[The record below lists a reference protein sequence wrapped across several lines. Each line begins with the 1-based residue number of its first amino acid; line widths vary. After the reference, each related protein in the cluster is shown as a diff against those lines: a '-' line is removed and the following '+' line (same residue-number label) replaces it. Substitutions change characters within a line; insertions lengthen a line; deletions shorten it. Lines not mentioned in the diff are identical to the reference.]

1 MIKAT
6 RRLIAPLVSVYRAH
20 GGGIGLR
27 GRGVLGVRQALRV
40 LALICVVLMAVIG
53 FNPRPALAAT
63 SRQLVKTFGS
73 FSAPSGIA
81 IDQTKGNV
89 LVADGGLSETVDI
102 FGPEGEAPSG
112 VSVTEIPGFNF
123 GNEPSGVAV
132 DDSASSPSKGA
143 VYVTDVRNNSV
154 KKFALNASH
163 EYELQEEL
171 NASPGFGEPLGVAV
185 NASGDVFVGDYGS
198 QSIVEFSPTGVEL
211 QRISTAATVRQPS
224 AVTLDATGDL
234 YVQGYTRGDVYEYIA
249 NSAGE
254 VTSGSSTRQVVEQG
268 ATGITFDSGSETLY
282 VAMRDHLAAYSASG
296 ALEGEF
302 GYGALGST
310 QRLVVDGANDD
321 LYVVDGAKADVAVFG
336 APVIVPGVA
345 ISLAS
350 NVTGTK
356 ATLNGSVNPEGIE
369 VESCTFEY
377 GTTTAYGHTAPC
389 DGSIPAD
396 SEQHPVTA
404 NVAGLEADGVTYHYR
419 ILARNAN
426 GVSQS
431 ADKTLTTA
439 ATTFTEAA
447 TKVGVDSATLNGTVR
462 PEGRQYSECDF
473 EYKLATESA
482 YKDAPC
488 NPPAANIEPDFTAH
502 AVDASLPELQ
512 ANATYEFR
520 LKATTAAGAIYGEF
534 QKLTTTG
541 PPQIS
546 EVHAS
551 DATQGA
557 VYLEA
562 KINPS
567 GFGTSYHFEWG
578 STPSYGHE
586 VPSEFE
592 PYIGNGNEPV
602 LVRAK
607 LTGLTVGGT
616 YHYRVVATN
625 SAEGTSAATSADQEV
640 ETLNACG
647 LPDDRCLEMVS
658 PQGAR
663 VVALPL
669 QQTAGF
675 EWTAQAAEAPGR
687 MAFETE
693 SGFPGTAAGGESL
706 YLANRAAAG
715 WQSDQYTPPMT
726 GSAPG
731 SGDDGQTSRV
741 VGLSADI
748 NCGLVASSLPL
759 TADPA
764 GRAIEQERGDNLY
777 RRGPEGDYTLI
788 TNLPPD
794 PLEKGGGSLEGY
806 ELAGMSQDCRRVV
819 FTTRLTYPGI
829 PGVGAHR
836 LYEWDGGVLKNI
848 GWVPDGAGEAVA
860 EATAGNASSAD
871 SDPLETNTFNAVSA
885 TGDRTFFTATSQTG
899 NDSGNRAVFVR
910 LDGTETLDVSQS
922 PFAPDTGAEFQ
933 GATPDGTHVYFTA
946 NAGLTE
952 NSSPSGRD
960 LYECHVVENVDTGK
974 PGCELNDLS
983 VGATAEPADVG
994 APVSDGI
1001 GALAGVSDD
1010 GSRVYFIAR
1019 GQLVPGEGASGAENR
1034 AGRTMSLYLYE
1045 AASESLR
1052 YVGVIGDGDS
1062 EISAVTTGLF
1072 RDYTSRTSPD
1082 GRYLLFESAAK
1093 VTAYDSGHALM
1104 AYLFDAEAPDRAESV
1119 TCVSCRPD
1127 GKPGVGVPGVNEHE
1141 SAPLKYGGRSK
1152 TYQAQSLVTRDG
1164 QPVVFFRS
1172 RDALAPGA
1180 HEGEWS
1186 LYEWAHHQVF
1196 QIAADLGRGGSP
1208 ADPGGAQTLQF
1219 LGASSEGA
1227 DLYFVDAVALNW
1239 EDPDARRAV
1248 WDARVGGGF
1257 AQPAPTPVCDAS
1269 AEGSC
1274 QGPSLLVSSLSGSSA
1289 SAAFS
1294 GPGNLAAPP
1303 PPRAAILSA
1312 AQIRARHLAD
1322 ALRSC
1327 RKDKKKSKRLSCERG
1342 ARRKYGPKPK
1352 PKSTAK
1358 AKAKRTGGK

>member
-1 MIKAT
+1 MSMVEAGIHN
-6 RRLIAPLVSVYRAH
+6 SV
-20 GGGIGLR
+20 LS
-27 GRGVLGVRQALRV
+27 VRQALRV
-40 LALICVVLMAVIG
+40 FALICLALMTAIG
-53 FNPRPALAAT
+53 FNAGSALAGT
-63 SRQLVKTFGS
+63 SRPLVKTFGS

-89 LVADGGLSETVDI
+89 LIADGGLNETVDI

-112 VSVTEIPGFNF
+112 VNVTEISGFNF
-123 GNEPSGVAV
+123 QNEPSGIAV

-154 KKFALNASH
+154 KKFTLNNSH
-163 EYELQEEL
+163 EYVLQEEL
-171 NASPGFGEPLGVAV
+171 NASPRFGEPLGVAV
-185 NASGDVFVGDYGS
+185 NASGDVFVSDYGS

-211 QRISTAATVRQPS
+211 QRISTAATVSQPS

-234 YVQGYTRGDVYEYIA
+234 YVQGYTRGTVYEYLA

-254 VTSGSSTRQVVEQG
+254 VTSGASSRQVVEQG

-282 VAMRDHLAAYSASG
+282 VAMGDHLAAYSAAG
-296 ALEGEF
+296 DLEGEF
-302 GYGALGST
+302 GYGELGST
-310 QRLVVDGANDD
+310 QRLAVDGANGD
-321 LYVVDGAKADVAVFG
+321 LYVVDRAKADVAVFG
-336 APVIVPGVA
+336 APVIIPTVA
-345 ISLAS
+345 ISAAS

-369 VESCTFEY
+369 VEGCTFEY

-389 DGSIPAD
+389 DGSIPTD
-396 SEQHPVTA
+396 SERHPVTA

-426 GVSQS
+426 GLSQS

-462 PEGRQYSECDF
+462 PEGGQYSECDF
-473 EYKLATESA
+473 EYKLATGSD

-488 NPPAANIEPDFTAH
+488 DPPAANIEPDFTAH
-502 AVDASLPELQ
+502 AVDASLTELQ

-520 LKATTAAGAIYGEF
+520 LKATTTAGARYGDF
-534 QKLTTTG
+534 QKFTMTG

-578 STPSYGHE
+578 STPSYGRE

-607 LTGLTVGGT
+607 LTGLTAAST

-625 SAEGTSAATSADQEV
+625 SAEGTSASTSPDQEF
-640 ETLNACG
+640 ETLNSCG
-647 LPDDRCLEMVS
+647 LPDGRCLEMVS

-669 QQTAGF
+669 QQSAGF

-715 WQSDQYTPPMT
+715 WQSEQYTPPMT
-726 GSAPG
+726 GSVPG

-748 NCGLVASSLPL
+748 NCGLIESSLPL
-759 TADPA
+759 TSDPA

-777 RRGPEGDYTLI
+777 RRGPEGAYTLI
-788 TNLPPD
+788 TTLPPE
-794 PLEKGGGSLEGY
+794 PLAKGEFY
-806 ELAGMSQDCRRVV
+806 ELAGMSPDCRRVV
-819 FTTRLTYPGI
+819 FTSTFTYPGI
-829 PGVGAHR
+829 PGLGPHR
-836 LYEWDGGVLKNI
+836 LYEWNGGVLKNV

-860 EATAGNASSAD
+860 EAAAGNASSAY
-871 SDPLETNTFNAVSA
+871 SDPLEANTFNAVSA

-910 LDGTETLDVSQS
+910 IDGSETLDVSQS
-922 PFAPDTGAEFQ
+922 PLAPDTGAEFQ

-960 LYECHVVENVDTGK
+960 LYECHIVESAGTGK
-974 PGCELNDLS
+974 FGCDLTDLS
-983 VGATAEPADVG
+983 VGVTGEPAEAGASVG
-994 APVSDGI
+994 DGI
-1001 GALAGVSDD
+1001 GTLAGVSND

-1019 GQLVPGEGASGAENR
+1019 GQLVAGQGASGTENR
-1034 AGRTMSLYLYE
+1034 AAGTMSLYLYE
-1045 AASESLR
+1045 AASENVR
-1052 YVGVIGDGDS
+1052 YVGAIGDGSVEVGD
-1062 EISAVTTGLF
+1062 VTTGQL
-1072 RDYTSRTSPD
+1072 RRYTSRTSSD
-1082 GRYLLFESAAK
+1082 GRYLLFESTAK
-1093 VTAYDSGHALM
+1093 VTSYDSRHALM
-1104 AYLFDAEAPDRAESV
+1104 AYLFDAEAPDGAESV
-1119 TCVSCRPD
+1119 TCVSCRQD
-1127 GKPGVGVPGVNEHE
+1127 GKPSAGVANEVRI
-1141 SAPLKYGGRSK
+1141 LKFGGRSK

-1164 QPVVFFRS
+1164 QPVVFFKS
-1172 RDALAPGA
+1172 LDALAPGA
-1180 HEGEWS
+1180 TEGEWS

-1196 QIAADLGRGGSP
+1196 QIAADLGRGGAAASE
-1208 ADPGGAQTLQF
+1208 GAPQTLQF

-1227 DLYFVDAVALNW
+1227 DLYFVDAAALNW

-1248 WDARVGGGF
+1248 WDARTGGGF
-1257 AQPAPTPVCDAS
+1257 AQPAPTPVCDPS
-1269 AEGSC
+1269 SEGSC
-1274 QGPSLLVSSLSGSSA
+1274 QGASLMVSSIFGPPA
-1289 SAAFS
+1289 TAAFS
-1294 GPGNLAAPP
+1294 GPGNLAPP
-1303 PPRAAILSA
+1303 PPPHPAVLSA
-1312 AQIRARHLAD
+1312 AQIRAGHLAD
-1322 ALRSC
+1322 ALGSC

-1352 PKSTAK
+1352 PKSKAK